1 MIIEGKYNTAK
12 VFTEDIES
20 GARGL
25 IEAFCNSKV
34 SEGTELCLMPD
45 VHPAKGCCI
54 GTVLKSDDIFPGLL
68 GGDIGCGISSFT
80 FKAKRGIEL
89 EKLDKYIHQNIPC
102 GMKNNDGINQDTHAY
117 IVAEVLEILNKIRCT
132 VDIPNNRVIAS
143 FCSLGGG
150 NHFIELGKSTNE
162 KNTYMLTVHSGSR
175 NLGQLVSAYA
185 INIASHFSDTEDIP
199 MVFGR
204 IPKGTEE
211 FDDIFKVYE
220 LVQKFA
226 FWNRRAI
233 ITNIISAMKWDTCG
247 NFNIPH
253 NYLEKENDKIILHK
267 GSISAK
273 KDQIV
278 MIPLNM
284 RDGIIIGKG
293 KGNPE
298 WMYSAPHGS
307 GRLYDRKSVADN
319 FTVNEFKKVMK
330 GIYSSTISKATL
342 DECPMAYK
350 PSDYIMDSIKD
361 TVEVKDTITP
371 IYNFKGGK

>member
-117 IVAEVLEILNKIRCT
+117 IVAEVLEILKEIRST

-143 FCSLGGG
+143 LCSLGGG

-204 IPKGTEE
+204 IPKGTKE
-211 FDDIFKVYE
+211 FDDILEVYE
-220 LVQKFA
+220 FVQKFA

-233 ITNIISAMKWDTCG
+233 LTNIISEMKWNTCG
-247 NFNIPH
+247 DFNIPH
-253 NYLEKENDKIILHK
+253 NYLEKDNDKIILHK

-293 KGNPE
+293 KGNPD
-298 WMYSAPHGS
+298 WMHSAPHGS

-350 PSDYIMDSIKD
+350 PTDYIMDSIKD
-361 TVEVKDTITP
+361 TVEVKDIITP

>member
-80 FKAKRGIEL
+80 FRAKRGIEL

-102 GMKNNDGINQDTHAY
+102 GMKNNDVINKDTHAY
-117 IVAEVLEILNKIRCT
+117 IVAEVLVILKEISRT
-132 VDIPNNRVIAS
+132 VDIPINKAIAS
-143 FCSLGGG
+143 LCSLGGG

-185 INIASHFSDTEDIP
+185 INIASHYSDTEDIP

-204 IPKGTEE
+204 IPKGTKE
-211 FDDIFKVYE
+211 FDDILELYE
-220 LVQKFA
+220 FVKKFA
-226 FWNRRAI
+226 FWNRMAI
-233 ITNIISAMKWDTCG
+233 YSNIVDEMKWDTCG
-247 NFNIPH
+247 DFNIPH

-273 KDQIV
+273 KDQTV
-278 MIPLNM
+278 LIPLNM

-350 PSDYIMDSIKD
+350 PSDYIIDSIKD
-361 TVEVKDTITP
+361 TVEVKDIITT

>member
-102 GMKNNDGINQDTHAY
+102 GMKNNDGINQDTHGY
-117 IVAEVLEILNKIRCT
+117 IVTEVLDILKQIRDI
-132 VDIPNNRVIAS
+132 VDIPIGRSIAS
-143 FCSLGGG
+143 LCSLGGG
-150 NHFIELGKSTNE
+150 NHFIEVGKSTNE

-199 MVFGR
+199 MVFGK
-204 IPKGTEE
+204 IPKGTKE

-220 LVQKFA
+220 FVQRFA

-233 ITNIISAMKWDTCG
+233 LTNIINEMKWDTCG
-247 NFNIPH
+247 DFNIPH

-273 KDQIV
+273 KDQTV

-350 PSDYIMDSIKD
+350 PSDYIIDSIKD
-361 TVEVKDTITP
+361 TVEVKDIITP

>member
-102 GMKNNDGINQDTHAY
+102 GMKNNDGVNKDTHAY
-117 IVAEVLEILNKIRCT
+117 IVREVFEILKEIRYT
-132 VDIPNNRVIAS
+132 VDIPVNKAIS
-143 FCSLGGG
+143 SLCSLGGG

-204 IPKGTEE
+204 IPKGTRE
-211 FDDIFKVYE
+211 FDDILELYE
-220 LVQKFA
+220 FVQKFA
-226 FWNRRAI
+226 FWNRMAI
-233 ITNIISAMKWDTCG
+233 YTNIVAEMKWDTCG
-247 NFNIPH
+247 DFNIPH

-273 KDQIV
+273 KDQTV

-298 WMYSAPHGS
+298 WLYSAPHGS

-361 TVEVKDTITP
+361 TVEVKDIITP

>member
-20 GARGL
+20 GARGI

-80 FKAKRGIEL
+80 FNAKRGIEL

-117 IVAEVLEILNKIRCT
+117 IVAEVLAILKEIRRT

-143 FCSLGGG
+143 LCSLGGG

-162 KNTYMLTVHSGSR
+162 KNIYMLTVHSGSR
-175 NLGQLVSAYA
+175 ILGQLVSAYA
-185 INIASHFSDTEDIP
+185 INIASQFSNTEDIP

-204 IPKGTEE
+204 IPKGTQE

-220 LVQKFA
+220 LVQRFA

-233 ITNIISAMKWDTCG
+233 LTNIISAMKWSTCG
-247 NFNIPH
+247 DFNIPH

-273 KDQIV
+273 KDQAV

-298 WMYSAPHGS
+298 WLYSAPHGS

-361 TVEVKDTITP
+361 TVEVKDIITP

>member
-25 IEAFCNSKV
+25 IEAFCNNKV

-117 IVAEVLEILNKIRCT
+117 IVAEVLDILKQIRDI

-143 FCSLGGG
+143 LCSLGGG

-175 NLGQLVSAYA
+175 NLGQLVSAYV

-211 FDDIFKVYE
+211 FADIFKVYE
-220 LVQKFA
+220 LVQRFA

-233 ITNIISAMKWDTCG
+233 LTNIVAEMRWDTCG

-284 RDGIIIGKG
+284 KDGIIIGKG
-293 KGNPE
+293 KGNPD
-298 WMYSAPHGS
+298 WMESAPHGS

-350 PSDYIMDSIKD
+350 PSNYIMDSIKD
-361 TVEVKDTITP
+361 TVEVKDIITP

>member
-80 FKAKRGIEL
+80 FQAKRGIEL

-117 IVAEVLEILNKIRCT
+117 IVAEVLEILKEIRRT

-143 FCSLGGG
+143 LCSLGGG

-162 KNTYMLTVHSGSR
+162 KNTYVLTVHSGSR

-204 IPKGTEE
+204 IPKGTQE

-220 LVQKFA
+220 LVQRFA
-226 FWNRRAI
+226 FWNRMAI
-233 ITNIISAMKWDTCG
+233 YSNIVDEMKWDTCG
-247 NFNIPH
+247 DFNIPH

-273 KDQIV
+273 KDQTV
-278 MIPLNM
+278 LIPLNM

-298 WMYSAPHGS
+298 WLYSAPHGS

-350 PSDYIMDSIKD
+350 SSDYIMDSIKD
-361 TVEVKDTITP
+361 TVEVKDIITP

>member
-117 IVAEVLEILNKIRCT
+117 IVAEVLAILKEIRCT

-143 FCSLGGG
+143 LCSLGGG

-220 LVQKFA
+220 LVQRFA

-233 ITNIISAMKWDTCG
+233 LSNIISEMKWDTCG

-284 RDGIIIGKG
+284 KDGIIIGKG
-293 KGNPE
+293 KGNPD
-298 WMYSAPHGS
+298 WMESAPHGS

-361 TVEVKDTITP
+361 TVEVKDIITP

>member
-20 GARGL
+20 GARGI

-34 SEGTELCLMPD
+34 SEVSELCLMPD

-102 GMKNNDGINQDTHAY
+102 GMKNNDGINQDTHGY
-117 IVAEVLEILNKIRCT
+117 IVAEVLDILKQIRDI
-132 VDIPNNRVIAS
+132 VDIPIDRSIAS
-143 FCSLGGG
+143 LCSLGGG
-150 NHFIELGKSTNE
+150 NHFIEVGKSTNE

-175 NLGQLVSAYA
+175 NLGQLVAEYA
-185 INIASHFSDTEDIP
+185 LNIAPQLPDHKDTP
-199 MVFGR
+199 RVFRR
-204 IPKGTEE
+204 ILKGTQE

-220 LVQKFA
+220 LVQRFA

-233 ITNIISAMKWDTCG
+233 LTNIVAEMKWDICG
-247 NFNIPH
+247 DFNIPH

-273 KDQIV
+273 KDQTV

-293 KGNPE
+293 KGNPD
-298 WMYSAPHGS
+298 WMESAPHGS

-350 PSDYIMDSIKD
+350 PSDMIMESITD
-361 TVEVKDTITP
+361 TVEVKDIITP

>member
-20 GARGL
+20 GARGI

-34 SEGTELCLMPD
+34 SEGSELCLMPD

-80 FKAKRGIEL
+80 FTAKKGIEL

-117 IVAEVLEILNKIRCT
+117 IVAEVLVILKEISRT
-132 VDIPNNRVIAS
+132 VDIPINKAIAS
-143 FCSLGGG
+143 LCSLGGG

-185 INIASHFSDTEDIP
+185 INIASHYSDTEDIP

-204 IPKGTEE
+204 IPKGTKE
-211 FDDIFKVYE
+211 FDDILELYE
-220 LVQKFA
+220 FVKKFA
-226 FWNRRAI
+226 FWNRMAI
-233 ITNIISAMKWDTCG
+233 YSNIVSEMKWDTCG
-247 NFNIPH
+247 DFNIPH

-273 KDQIV
+273 KDQTV

-298 WMYSAPHGS
+298 WLYSAPHGS

-361 TVEVKDTITP
+361 TVEVKDIITP

>member
-25 IEAFCNSKV
+25 IETFCNSKV

-102 GMKNNDGINQDTHAY
+102 CMKNNDGINQDTHAY

-143 FCSLGGG
+143 LCSLGGG

-175 NLGQLVSAYA
+175 NLGPLVSAYA

-233 ITNIISAMKWDTCG
+233 LTNIISAMKWDTCG

-267 GSISAK
+267 GSISVK

-350 PSDYIMDSIKD
+350 PSDYIIDSIKD
-361 TVEVKDTITP
+361 TVEVKDIITP